1 MVGVTWTDVIV
12 EHAREQL
19 FMDHLRIPIVI
30 LAAVLIY
37 VAFFVLVKVF
47 GSRVLTSM
55 SASDTVII
63 IMFGAVAG
71 RVIVGHPPTLAVGII
86 GLTTLMV
93 LEAFFGILREKSGL
107 SHIIDREPIL
117 LMFDGVIVT
126 NALRRSHFS
135 YDDVRTSVRKAGI
148 GSFDDVQAMILEPSG
163 EVSIIRAGVKL
174 DPVMLKD
181 VKGARELLDAPTQK
195 PHD

>member
-1 MVGVTWTDVIV
+1 MDVTWTDTLV
-12 EHAREQL
+12 EHAQEQL
-19 FMDHLRIPIVI
+19 YVDPLRIPIVI
-30 LAAVLIY
+30 LAAILIY
-37 VAFFVLVKVF
+37 VAFLALVKIF

-86 GLTTLMV
+86 GLTTLMM

-107 SHIIDREPIL
+107 GHIIDREPIL
-117 LMFDGVIVT
+117 LVFNGVIVM
-126 NALRRSHFS
+126 NGLRRSHFS

-148 GSFDDVQAMILEPSG
+148 GSFEDVQVMILEPSG
-163 EVSIIRAGVKL
+163 DVSIIRTGTTL
-174 DPVMLKD
+174 DLELLKD
-181 VKGARELLDAPTQK
+181 VRGARELLQAPTQK
-195 PHD
+195 PHE

>member
-19 FMDHLRIPIVI
+19 FMDPLRIPIVI

-37 VAFFVLVKVF
+37 VAFLVLVKVF

-181 VKGARELLDAPTQK
+181 VKGARELLEAPTQK